1 MKKEWAYMVKKNGA
15 VVGHANTPY
24 GAKRTA
30 RRNGAK
36 LYPETAAELYRD
48 GIYRSDGEC
57 LSITELSGMM
67 PFGAA
72 VDAYNS
78 IGYAS
83 FFSCFL
89 TESA

>member
-1 MKKEWAYMVKKNGA
+1 MRKIWNYKVLKDGA

-30 RRNGAK
+30 KRNGAK

-57 LSITELSGMM
+57 LSITELSDMM
-67 PFGAA
+67 PWGAA
-72 VDAYNS
+72 VDSYNA

-83 FFSCFL
+83 FASCFL
-89 TESA
+89 ESAI

>member
-36 LYPETAAELYRD
+36 LYPETADEMDRD

-57 LSITELSGMM
+57 LSITELSDMM
-67 PFGAA
+67 PWSAA

-83 FFSCFL
+83 FSSCFL
-89 TESA
+89 ETA

>member
-1 MKKEWAYMVKKNGA
+1 MKKIWNYKVLKDGA

-36 LYPETAAELYRD
+36 LYPETADEMDRD

-83 FFSCFL
+83 FSSCFL
-89 TESA
+89 SSAI

>member
-36 LYPETAAELYRD
+36 LYPETADEMDRD

-57 LSITELSGMM
+57 LMIPELASMM
-67 PFGAA
+67 SWGAA

-78 IGYAS
+78 ISGAC
-83 FFSCFL
+83 FDSCFFG
-89 TESA
+89 

>member
-1 MKKEWAYMVKKNGA
+1 MVKKNGA

-36 LYPETAAELYRD
+36 LYPECAAEMDRD

-83 FFSCFL
+83 FSSCFL
-89 TESA
+89 SSAI

>member
-1 MKKEWAYMVKKNGA
+1 MSKIWNYKVLKDGA

-36 LYPETAAELYRD
+36 LYPETADELYRD
-48 GIYRSDGEC
+48 GIYRADGET
-57 LSITELSGMM
+57 LSIAELSDMM
-67 PFGAA
+67 PWGSA

-83 FFSCFL
+83 FSSCFL

>member
-1 MKKEWAYMVKKNGA
+1 MRKIWNYKVLKDGA

-24 GAKRTA
+24 GARRTA
-30 RRNGAK
+30 KRNGAK
-36 LYPETAAELYRD
+36 LFPECAAELYRD
-48 GIYRSDGEC
+48 GIYRADGEC
-57 LSITELSGMM
+57 LSITELSDMM
-67 PFGAA
+67 PWCAA

-83 FFSCFL
+83 FSSCFL